1 GSTGGPDAAT
11 RAAARSEIV
20 AVASDGA
27 GRTLATVRLA
37 GASPYDFT
45 AAMLAWGAMRA
56 AAGAVR
62 GRGALG
68 PVEAFGVDELERG
81 VAEAGIERA
90 C

>member
-1 GSTGGPDAAT
+1 
-11 RAAARSEIV
+11 
-20 AVASDGA
+20 
-27 GRTLATVRLA
+27 
-37 GASPYDFT
+37 
-45 AAMLAWGAMRA
+45 MRA